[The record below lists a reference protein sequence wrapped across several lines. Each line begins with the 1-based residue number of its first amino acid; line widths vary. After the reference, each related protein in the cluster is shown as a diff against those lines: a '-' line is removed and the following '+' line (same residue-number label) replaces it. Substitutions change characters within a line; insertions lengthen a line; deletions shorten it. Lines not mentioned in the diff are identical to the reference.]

1 MSATILIIVI
11 ILMILSIRES
21 EQFGLINQDTELS
34 RNNPSAAIAPDVL
47 QTGYTGCGKI
57 DYTRAD
63 PEQLSKYYTCLNQM
77 KSVAIKQLSGIVGAS
92 PNS

>member
-1 MSATILIIVI
+1 MSTILIII
-11 ILMILSIRES
+11 ILMILFIHVTEP
-21 EQFGLINQDTELS
+21 FGLINQDS
-34 RNNPSAAIAPDVL
+34 GPSKNNPSAAIAPEVL

-57 DYTRAD
+57 DYARAD

>member
-1 MSATILIIVI
+1 MSTILLIII
-11 ILMILSIRES
+11 ILMILFIHVTEP
-21 EQFGLINQDTELS
+21 FGLINQDTELS
-34 RNNPSAAIAPDVL
+34 RNNPSAAIAPEVL

-57 DYTRAD
+57 DYAHAD

>member
-1 MSATILIIVI
+1 MSTILIII
-11 ILMILSIRES
+11 ILMILFIHVTEP
-21 EQFGLINQDTELS
+21 FGLINQDTELS
-34 RNNPSAAIAPDVL
+34 RNNPSAAIAPEVL

-57 DYTRAD
+57 DYARAD